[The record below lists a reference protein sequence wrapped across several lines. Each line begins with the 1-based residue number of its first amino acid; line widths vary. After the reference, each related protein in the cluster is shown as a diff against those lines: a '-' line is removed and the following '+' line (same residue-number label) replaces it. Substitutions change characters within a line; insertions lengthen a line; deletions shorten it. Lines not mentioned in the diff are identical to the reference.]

1 VSDNNQKLPAISET
15 AGAMPQNPRLWP
27 VWLVLILVVLLIG
40 ALAFGLWEQ
49 YRQQQSLQDRF
60 QQLSQQTS
68 EVRESQSSLVGSRQE
83 RLNQFASQLEKQ
95 RETIEQQ
102 REKLNTQER
111 QIEHN
116 ARSLLGLGKRTR
128 TDWLLA
134 EAEYLLRL
142 ANQRLQMERD
152 HRGALRI
159 LETADEIL
167 AETDEAGVYPVRQ
180 QLAREILA
188 LRTLEPVDR
197 TGLYLQL
204 EAAMG
209 MASELDSEQLFT
221 ADQTGSQSPANAGNQ
236 QTTEDGWR
244 VVWQRVLNTLNQMV
258 IIRRLDEPAQAMLS
272 PQQSAQAR
280 LHLQLMFEQAAVALL
295 QEDQS
300 TYRRALRRAE
310 NWLDQWYDA
319 DDKRVETLQQ
329 LIDDAAEQRIRV
341 TLPDISE
348 SLSPAQGAQLK
359 GALKGE
365 KHRRRKKVR
374 TRTEPA
380 TGSLN
385 HEGTP
390 APDHPG
396 PAGRN
401 THQPRHWRR
410 HRLHPCHHR
419 PLSGGDQFLGR
430 GWIVCPGGI
439 GAALDTQH
447 IPSATGHARRT
458 HQLDA
463 PQRSAAGPPPDHT
476 GPSGTG

>member
-1 VSDNNQKLPAISET
+1 MSDNNQQLPAISET
-15 AGAMPQNPRLWP
+15 GGAMPKKPRLWP

-49 YRQQQSLQDRF
+49 YRQQQALQDRF

-68 EVRESQSSLVGSRQE
+68 EVRESQSSLVESRQE
-83 RLNQFASQLEKQ
+83 RLNQFASRLEKQ

-159 LETADEIL
+159 LESTDEIL
-167 AETDEAGVYPVRQ
+167 AETDDAGVYPVRQ

-204 EAAMG
+204 EAAME
-209 MASELDSEQLFT
+209 MASELGSEQLFT
-221 ADQTGSQSPANAGNQ
+221 ADQTDSQSATEAGDQ
-236 QTTEDGWR
+236 QTTAEGWR
-244 VVWQRVLNTLNQMV
+244 GAWQRVLNTLNQMV
-258 IIRRLDEPAQAMLS
+258 VIRRLDEPAQAMLS

-300 TYRRALRRAE
+300 TYRRALRRAD

-319 DDKRVETLQQ
+319 NDKRVETLQQ
-329 LIDDAAEQRIRV
+329 IIDEAAEQHIQV

-348 SLSPAQGAQLK
+348 SLSLLKARVEGRLDEGETPAQEESQDENGSSD
-359 GALKGE
+359 GE
-365 KHRRRKKVR
+365 
-374 TRTEPA
+374 
-380 TGSLN
+380 
-385 HEGTP
+385 
-390 APDHPG
+390 
-396 PAGRN
+396 
-401 THQPRHWRR
+401 
-410 HRLHPCHHR
+410 
-419 PLSGGDQFLGR
+419 
-430 GWIVCPGGI
+430 
-439 GAALDTQH
+439 
-447 IPSATGHARRT
+447 
-458 HQLDA
+458 
-463 PQRSAAGPPPDHT
+463 PQS
-476 GPSGTG
+476 

>member
-1 VSDNNQKLPAISET
+1 MSDNNKRLPAISET
-15 AGAMPQNPRLWP
+15 DGATPGKPRLWP
-27 VWLVLILVVLLIG
+27 IWLVLILLVLLIG

-49 YRQQQSLQDRF
+49 YRQQQSLQNRY

-68 EVRESQSSLVGSRQE
+68 EIRESQSSLVESRQE
-83 RLNQFASQLEKQ
+83 RLNQLASRLEKQ
-95 RETIEQQ
+95 RETIDQQ

-159 LETADEIL
+159 LESADEIL

-180 QLAREILA
+180 QLAKEMLA

-209 MASELDSEQLFT
+209 MAAKLGSDELFT
-221 ADQTGSQSPANAGNQ
+221 ADQTDTQGQPDAAAP
-236 QTTEDGWR
+236 TTTGDGWR
-244 VVWQRVLNTLNQMV
+244 GTWQRVLNTLNQMV
-258 IIRRLDEPAQAMLS
+258 VIRRLDEPAQAMLS

-295 QEDQS
+295 QENQS
-300 TYRRALRRAE
+300 TYRRALRRADG
-310 NWLDQWYDA
+310 WLDQWYDPNN
-319 DDKRVETLQQ
+319 KRVETLHQ
-329 LIDDAAEQRIRV
+329 LIDEVAEQRIRV

-348 SLSPAQGAQLK
+348 SLSLLKARVEGRLEGGEAPAQEAQEE
-359 GALKGE
+359 GQDE
-365 KHRRRKKVR
+365 N
-374 TRTEPA
+374 A
-380 TGSLN
+380 TSDG
-385 HEGTP
+385 
-390 APDHPG
+390 G
-396 PAGRN
+396 P
-401 THQPRHWRR
+401 Q
-410 HRLHPCHHR
+410 
-419 PLSGGDQFLGR
+419 S
-430 GWIVCPGGI
+430 
-439 GAALDTQH
+439 
-447 IPSATGHARRT
+447 
-458 HQLDA
+458 
-463 PQRSAAGPPPDHT
+463 
-476 GPSGTG
+476 

>member
-1 VSDNNQKLPAISET
+1 
-15 AGAMPQNPRLWP
+15 MPQKPRLWP

-348 SLSPAQGAQLK
+348 SLSLLKARIEGRLEGGEAPAQEEGPDEN
-359 GALKGE
+359 GTSDGE
-365 KHRRRKKVR
+365 
-374 TRTEPA
+374 
-380 TGSLN
+380 
-385 HEGTP
+385 
-390 APDHPG
+390 
-396 PAGRN
+396 
-401 THQPRHWRR
+401 
-410 HRLHPCHHR
+410 
-419 PLSGGDQFLGR
+419 
-430 GWIVCPGGI
+430 
-439 GAALDTQH
+439 
-447 IPSATGHARRT
+447 
-458 HQLDA
+458 
-463 PQRSAAGPPPDHT
+463 PQS
-476 GPSGTG
+476 

>member
-1 VSDNNQKLPAISET
+1 
-15 AGAMPQNPRLWP
+15 
-27 VWLVLILVVLLIG
+27 
-40 ALAFGLWEQ
+40 
-49 YRQQQSLQDRF
+49 
-60 QQLSQQTS
+60 
-68 EVRESQSSLVGSRQE
+68 
-83 RLNQFASQLEKQ
+83 
-95 RETIEQQ
+95 
-102 REKLNTQER
+102 
-111 QIEHN
+111 
-116 ARSLLGLGKRTR
+116 
-128 TDWLLA
+128 
-134 EAEYLLRL
+134 
-142 ANQRLQMERD
+142 MERD

-329 LIDDAAEQRIRV
+329 LY
-341 TLPDISE
+341 
-348 SLSPAQGAQLK
+348 
-359 GALKGE
+359 
-365 KHRRRKKVR
+365 
-374 TRTEPA
+374 
-380 TGSLN
+380 
-385 HEGTP
+385 
-390 APDHPG
+390 
-396 PAGRN
+396 
-401 THQPRHWRR
+401 
-410 HRLHPCHHR
+410 
-419 PLSGGDQFLGR
+419 
-430 GWIVCPGGI
+430 
-439 GAALDTQH
+439 
-447 IPSATGHARRT
+447 
-458 HQLDA
+458 
-463 PQRSAAGPPPDHT
+463 
-476 GPSGTG
+476 